1 MKKNKQQD
9 SKVKGVVIE
18 GCTVLES
25 LGCDKFN
32 VRLPN
37 DYEMICHI
45 SGKIRKNHIR
55 ILPFDMV
62 TIEVSPYDVL
72 HNGRII
78 YRGK

>member
-1 MKKNKQQD
+1 MTQVSNKIIIQ
-9 SKVKGVVIE
+9 S
-18 GCTVLES
+18 CTVLEA
-25 LGCDKFN
+25 LGGDKFK

-55 ILPFDMV
+55 ILPLDTV
-62 TIEVSPYDVL
+62 IIEVSPYDVL

-78 YRGK
+78 YREK